1 MSEAKK
7 NRITTTSKGALQGR
21 QRTICDKCLWSYN
34 RLHGCTVEDK
44 YLLIYFLTSPYSNV
58 IGAYEIKLASV
69 AAELGWDVETQF
81 KPVLKRLVDEALV
94 DYDEASYF
102 VWVKVWW
109 DHNVA
114 SQAAGERLIGK
125 TVEELLRMPAKWLQ
139 DYLEDYSARA
149 PDKAGKLYNLLD
161 QRLRSQLTEQSKADL
176 LNSIPGQPPPDDNGH
191 CVGSVHLQK
200 MKEILSV

>member
-1 MSEAKK
+1 MSEAKN
-7 NRITTTSKGALQGR
+7 NRITRSSKGSLQGR

-44 YLLIYFLTSPYSNV
+44 YLLIYFLTSPYSNI
-58 IGAYEIKLASV
+58 IGVYEIKLASV

-94 DYDEASYF
+94 DYDEESYF

-109 DHNVA
+109 DHNVP

-125 TVEELLRMPAKWLQ
+125 TVEELLRMPAKWHQ

-149 PDKAGKLYNLLD
+149 PSKVGRLYNLLD
-161 QRLRSQLTEQSKADL
+161 QRLRSQLTEQSKANL
-176 LNSIPGQPPPDDNGH
+176 LNSIPDQSQPDNGH
-191 CVGSVHLQK
+191 HVGSVHLQRI
-200 MKEILSV
+200 KEILSC